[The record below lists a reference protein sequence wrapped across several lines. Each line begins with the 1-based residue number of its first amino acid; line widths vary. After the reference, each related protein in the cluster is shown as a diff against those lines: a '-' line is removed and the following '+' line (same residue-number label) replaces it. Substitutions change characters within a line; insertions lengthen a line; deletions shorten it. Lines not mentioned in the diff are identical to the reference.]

1 MAPEDVTSLL
11 SAQAGRA
18 TSTIAIPGATT
29 LDDTTDDERLALFG
43 CDSHGEHF
51 GIGRDKVGRRES
63 VDELARIEIDLR
75 AELSK
80 ASILP
85 RRDSSLL
92 SGLGS
97 RRRSKLARSPSA
109 KSSTRNSTISE
120 RAERRVRQPD
130 NQGHHRG
137 RPHGLLDAGFNRQTP
152 DHHRGHGRRNTEER
166 ARNSI
171 NAGRRDGILIPQHI
185 AAKTRSGKSPGL
197 LLLLYQPLRCLAALS
212 NSFAKDHSMTNS
224 TRSLTAGRPLP

>member
-29 LDDTTDDERLALFG
+29 LDDTADDERLALFG

-63 VDELARIEIDLR
+63 VDELARIEIDLQS
-75 AELSK
+75 ELSK

-109 KSSTRNSTISE
+109 KSSKGTVQFRNAQTGEYGNLTTKGIIEVVHMVCLMRGSIARLLITTE
-120 RAERRVRQPD
+120 AMVAEIPKKE
-130 NQGHHRG
+130 
-137 RPHGLLDAGFNRQTP
+137 PETP
-152 DHHRGHGRRNTEER
+152 
-166 ARNSI
+166 SM
-171 NAGRRDGILIPQHI
+171 
-185 AAKTRSGKSPGL
+185 PGGGME
-197 LLLLYQPLRCLAALS
+197 Y
-212 NSFAKDHSMTNS
+212 
-224 TRSLTAGRPLP
+224 